1 MSPARKR
8 GRGEGGE
15 GERWRGKREEER
27 EGEGKEGRVFSEQET
42 LFLQKST
49 TTPDSS
55 QRSEIIMSHY

>member
-15 GERWRGKREEER
+15 GERGRGKREEER

-55 QRSEIIMSHY
+55 QRSEIIMSHC